1 MVSTSSPF
9 AVEAALWALRAG
21 GTAMDAA
28 IASDAVLGVVQ
39 PFWTGIGGDLFCLV
53 ADGDEVVAFNGSGAA
68 PGALTLDACAA
79 ASAGAARVPEWM
91 AGDFPPTLPDTSALA
106 VTVPGVV
113 DGWAQLSERFGR
125 LPLGTVLEP
134 ARRLATDGF
143 PVGRAAA
150 WHWGH
155 AARKLRPGA
164 PFPRDV
170 VEGQR
175 VTNPVL
181 AASLAAIADG
191 GPSAHYEGGWAE
203 GAVAAV
209 RADGGVL
216 GAPDLAAHKGEW
228 AAPIAGAYRGFEVL
242 QHPPNGQGAAVL
254 AALHAL
260 DGSPP
265 PQGDD
270 RLAALMYAV
279 RAGMRLAHRNVADP
293 RTAPVPAFWG
303 DTVYTAAV
311 ADGMAVSLISS
322 VFHLFGSGITAGGAA
337 LHNRGLGFSLDPTSP
352 NCAAPGKRP
361 FHTIIPA
368 LVRRDGRVWA
378 VLGVVGGPMQPQGQA
393 QVLSALVDTGADPQ
407 AALDAPRARW
417 LGGDVVAVEDGVAAS
432 AAGALRSAGFTVLE
446 GQLPA
451 AEFGAGQVV
460 RVHDDGWLEGGA
472 DSRRDGVAFG
482 S

>member
-9 AVEAALWALRAG
+9 AVDAALWVLGEG

-39 PFWTGIGGDLFCLV
+39 PFWTGIGGDLFCMV
-53 ADGDEVVAFNGSGAA
+53 ADGEEVVAFNGSGAA
-68 PGALTLDACAA
+68 PAGLTLAA
-79 ASAGAARVPEWM
+79 YQAAAGAAQGMPAWM
-91 AGDFPPTLPDTSALA
+91 ADDFPATLPDTSALA

-125 LPLGTVLEP
+125 LPLRTVLQP
-134 ARRLATDGF
+134 ARRLAAEGF
-143 PVGRAAA
+143 PVGRVAA
-150 WHWGH
+150 WHWVRT
-155 AARKLRPGA
+155 APKLRAGA
-164 PFPRDV
+164 PFPRNV

-175 VTNPVL
+175 VANPAL
-181 AASLAAIADG
+181 AASLAAIASG
-191 GPSAHYEGGWAE
+191 GAAAHYEGAWAAA
-203 GAVAAV
+203 AVAAV
-209 RADGGVL
+209 RAEGGVL
-216 GAPDLAAHKGEW
+216 GEADLAAHKGEW
-228 AAPIAGAYRGFEVL
+228 TTPIAGAYRGLEVL

-254 AALHAL
+254 AALAAL
-260 DGSPP
+260 DRADAPRV
-265 PQGDD
+265 DD
-270 RLAALMYAV
+270 RLAVLMAAV
-279 RAGMRLAHRNVADP
+279 RSGMRLAHRHVADP
-293 RTAPVPAFWG
+293 RTSPVRPFWG
-303 DTVYTAAV
+303 DTVYTAAA

-322 VFHLFGSGITAGGAA
+322 VFHLFGTGITAGGAP
-337 LHNRGLGFSLDPTSP
+337 LQNRGLGFSPDPASA

-378 VLGVVGGPMQPQGQA
+378 VMGVVGGPMQPQGHV
-393 QVLSALVDTGADPQ
+393 QVLTALVDGADPQ

-417 LGGDVVAVEDGVAAS
+417 LGGDVVAVEDGVL
-432 AAGALRSAGFTVLE
+432 GAEVDGLRGAGFTVLE
-446 GQLPA
+446 GQLPS

-482 S
+482 H

>member
-9 AVEAALWALRAG
+9 AVDAALWVLGEG

-39 PFWTGIGGDLFCLV
+39 PFWTGIGGDLFCVV
-53 ADGDEVVAFNGSGAA
+53 ADGEEVVTFNGSGAA
-68 PGALTLDACAA
+68 PAELTLAACQAASGAA
-79 ASAGAARVPEWM
+79 ADVPAWM
-91 AGDFPPTLPDTSALA
+91 ADDFPATLPDTSALA

-125 LPLGTVLEP
+125 LPLGTVLQP
-134 ARRLATDGF
+134 ARRLAEDGF
-143 PVGRAAA
+143 PVGRVAA
-150 WHWGH
+150 WHWVR
-155 AARKLRPGA
+155 AAPKLRAGA
-164 PFPRDV
+164 PFPREV

-175 VTNPVL
+175 VANPAL
-181 AASLAAIADG
+181 AGSLAAIASG
-191 GPSAHYEGGWAE
+191 GPAAHYDGAWAAS
-203 GAVAAV
+203 AVAAV
-209 RADGGVL
+209 QAEGGAL

-228 AAPIAGAYRGFEVL
+228 TTPIAAAYRGLEVL

-254 AALHAL
+254 AALSVL
-260 DGSPP
+260 DRSAAPAGE
-265 PQGDD
+265 D
-270 RLAALMYAV
+270 RLAVLMSAV
-279 RAGMRLAHRNVADP
+279 REGMRLAHRHVADP
-293 RTAPVPAFWG
+293 RTSPVPSFWG

-322 VFHLFGSGITAGGAA
+322 VFHLFGSGITAGGAP
-337 LHNRGLGFSLDPTSP
+337 LHNRGLGFSLDPASA

-368 LVRRDGRVWA
+368 LVRRDGRAWA
-378 VLGVVGGPMQPQGQA
+378 VMGVVGGPMQPQGHV
-393 QVLSALVDTGADPQ
+393 QVLSALVDAGADPQ

-417 LGGDVVAVEDGVAAS
+417 LGGDVVAAEDSVPVAEVD
-432 AAGALRSAGFTVLE
+432 GLRAAGFTVLE
-446 GQLPA
+446 GLHS
-451 AEFGAGQVV
+451 AEFGAGQLV

-482 S
+482 H